1 MRRVQTGGG
10 WPAVRYT
17 FSKARAAGGL
27 WKLWKAM
34 RSKNACKTC
43 ALGMGGQQGGMANER
58 GVFPEVCKKSLQAMV
73 ADMQGA
79 VKPEFFKTYSIPQ
92 LQSFSPRELE
102 TSGRLTQPV
111 IHRQGENYY
120 QPISWEEAFAKIIG
134 KLASPLAP
142 ALRGEQPGARDS
154 SLSSPSEPPTS
165 PKPATP
171 DETFWY
177 FSGRSSNEA
186 GFLLQV
192 FARVFGTNNVNNC
205 SFYCHQ
211 ASGVGLG
218 SVLGTG
224 TATLIL
230 DDVEHADLVFI
241 IGGNPASNHPR
252 LMSTLKHLRRRGGH
266 VVVINPIVET
276 GLVNF
281 SVPSDPISLMFG
293 TKIASLY
300 VQPHIGGDLA
310 LLTGVAK
317 RIVEMEAHDEDY
329 LNQYCD
335 HWPELKARLAEL
347 DWNDIYR
354 KSGVDAQAIQAIATR
369 YAAAENVVFTWTMGI
384 THHTY
389 GVENVEAIAN
399 LALLRGM
406 VGRPNAGLLPIRGH
420 SNVQGIG
427 SMGVTPQLKEA
438 IFDRL
443 QSHFGIKLP
452 TTAGLDTLACMEAA
466 DRKELKFGFCLG
478 GNLYGS
484 NPDATFA
491 KQALGE
497 LEMLVYLNTT
507 LNTGH
512 AHGLAKE
519 TIILPVLARDEEPQS
534 TTQESMFNYI
544 RLSDGGPARHVG
556 PKSEIEVIATIA
568 SGVLENSGPIDWE
581 SMRNTNRIREAIA
594 KGVPG
599 FDQIKDIGETKKE
612 FQLDGRTFHTPHFP
626 TKNGKAQLRPH
637 QLPDLVG
644 GPNELRLMTIR
655 SEGQFNTVVYE
666 DYDLYRGI
674 EGRFVIL
681 LHPED
686 LARFRLF
693 PGQKTTIR
701 SHVGEM
707 TNIIATPF
715 EKIRPG
721 NAAMYYPECNVLVPR
736 SSDPRSHTPAFKLVL
751 VTIEATKAA
760 VFPVLK

>member
-1 MRRVQTGGG
+1 MRRVNTGGG
-10 WPAVRYT
+10 WPAMLYT
-17 FSKARAAGGL
+17 FRKAREAGGL
-27 WKLWKAM
+27 LKLWKAM

-43 ALGMGGQQGGMANER
+43 ALGMGGQQGGMVNER

-79 VKPEFFKTYSIPQ
+79 ITPEFFQTYSIPQ

-102 TSGRLTQPV
+102 TSGRLTQPML
-111 IHRQGENYY
+111 HRKGENYY
-120 QPISWEEAFAKIIG
+120 QPITWDEAFAKIIG
-134 KLASPLAP
+134 KLQGIAP
-142 ALRGEQPGARDS
+142 DDS
-154 SLSSPSEPPTS
+154 
-165 PKPATP
+165 
-171 DETFWY
+171 FWY

-211 ASGVGLG
+211 ASGVGLS

-224 TATLIL
+224 TATLVL
-230 DDVEHADLVFI
+230 EDVDRADLVFI

-252 LMSTLKHLRRRGGH
+252 LMSTLKHIRRTGGQ

-281 SVPSDPISLMFG
+281 SVPSDPFSLLFG

-317 RIVEMEAHDEDY
+317 RIVEMQAHDEEF
-329 LNQYCD
+329 LTKYCD
-335 HWPELKARLAEL
+335 HWPELQASLAAH
-347 DWNDIYR
+347 DWDDIYR
-354 KSGVDAQAIQAIATR
+354 KAGVGPQAIQAIATR

-384 THHTY
+384 THHAH

-427 SMGVTPQLKEA
+427 SMGVTPKLKEA
-438 IFDRL
+438 IFERL
-443 QSHFGIKLP
+443 QSHFGLQLP
-452 TTAGLDTLACMEAA
+452 TTAGLDTLACMEASS
-466 DRKELKFGFCLG
+466 RKELKFGFCLG

-491 KQALGE
+491 KTSLEQ

-512 AHGLAKE
+512 AQGLADE
-519 TIILPVLARDEEPQS
+519 TLILPVLARDEEPQS
-534 TTQESMFNYI
+534 TTQESMFNFI
-544 RLSDGGPARHVG
+544 RLSDGGPPRHVG
-556 PKSEIEVIATIA
+556 PRSEIEIICRIA
-568 SGVLENSGPIDWE
+568 SGVLGDQGPIDWR
-581 SMRNTNRIREAIA
+581 SMQNANRIREAIA
-594 KGVPG
+594 KVVPG
-599 FDQIKDIGETKKE
+599 FEEISDIDETKKE
-612 FQLDGRTFHTPHFP
+612 FQLAGRTFYTPQFP
-626 TKNGKAQLRPH
+626 TKTGRAQLRTH
-637 QLPDLVG
+637 ALPELVG
-644 GPNELRLMTIR
+644 EPNQLRLMTIR

-666 DYDLYRGI
+666 EYDLYRGI
-674 EGRFVIL
+674 ESRHVIL
-681 LHPED
+681 MHPDD
-686 LARFRLF
+686 LSRWRLQS
-693 PGQKTTIR
+693 GQLVTVK
-701 SHVGEM
+701 SSAGEM
-707 TNIIATPF
+707 RRVIATSF

-721 NAAMYYPECNVLVPR
+721 NVAMYYPECNVLVPR
-736 SSDPRSHTPAFKLVL
+736 SSDPRSRTPAFKSVPITVLAERIAVLPL
-751 VTIEATKAA
+751 VTS
-760 VFPVLK
+760 P